1 MKSEASEPLLIH
13 PAYHDLWWEPAYSKQ
28 KGWRVCVGGGDVPKN
43 TTVKAHGF
51 KFWSPVGGTILEGSG
66 A

>member
-1 MKSEASEPLLIH
+1 MTCGESQPSQNRKAGEFVL
-13 PAYHDLWWEPAYSKQ
+13 
-28 KGWRVCVGGGDVPKN
+28 GGGDVPK
-43 TTVKAHGF
+43 TKTVKAHGF